1 MDTRKGETTR
11 LRRLLCQATS
21 ICGLCLAFSILAVI
35 LLLTVLFSA
44 LGIPAGTPPISVGGS
59 IAFIFANGVVPVL
72 TVIGEMLKSLSPWGV
87 ITIIVICVLLWG
99 PDWIRS
105 TISSSKWEL
114 PGGFK
119 FDGSQA
125 SVSFQKELGEAER
138 IVQRA
143 NRELEEAYSAAH
155 TFASQLRTHYDIP
168 SLASLAAVKVASL
181 IGNRCPPDFRLT
193 IYIPDLVFSD
203 RLYQFTQYYDR
214 EGRPISNGVVGR
226 TFSIRYGI
234 IGRVWRSGVAEIEGE
249 LISKSEAVQM
259 SESPTDAEMERILDS
274 ARAAGAREAG
284 YVVLR
289 LPLEVSPIFKDWL
302 LRHYPDRYRHVL
314 SLIRSMRD
322 GKDYDSEWGK
332 RMKGAGPYAWQI
344 GRRFELAARRLGL
357 NLERRSLRT
366 DQFVA
371 APRENEQLTL
381 L

>member
-259 SESPTDAEMERILDS
+259 SESPTDAEMERFI
-274 ARAAGAREAG
+274 ARRWGLTLSEAIHVKSYNSYGAI
-284 YVVLR
+284 R
-289 LPLEVSPIFKDWL
+289 LERADK
-302 LRHYPDRYRHVL
+302 
-314 SLIRSMRD
+314 
-322 GKDYDSEWGK
+322 
-332 RMKGAGPYAWQI
+332 QI
-344 GRRFELAARRLGL
+344 GLLYFDSKLKNAFCEPGHWKELEQTISNALNEMPLLTKLVEMTNELGPL
-357 NLERRSLRT
+357 SGRIQNIRNSGTGIL
-366 DQFVA
+366 
-371 APRENEQLTL
+371 
-381 L
+381 